1 MLGRAP
7 SSTMAAASPDTSPG
21 DPDKEEKRIGD
32 HEVDGGVTGVLE
44 PQDLRNA
51 DGSSINSASDVLA
64 LQDMDP
70 AMNMKMHLVNNVSS
84 GFGGSWR
91 CFRIFSVSC
100 LMSRVLTRGRLGIKR
115 LLTRLAGHP
124 TI

>member
-1 MLGRAP
+1 MLHLD
-7 SSTMAAASPDTSPG
+7 TMAAASPDKSPG

-32 HEVDGGVTGVLE
+32 HEIDGGVTGVLE

-51 DGSSINSASDVLA
+51 DGSSINSASDVLG

-84 GFGGSWR
+84 SFSGS
-91 CFRIFSVSC
+91 
-100 LMSRVLTRGRLGIKR
+100 
-115 LLTRLAGHP
+115 
-124 TI
+124 